1 MWRWHL
7 ILTLIPCLLGIV
19 RKILSWSLMGIKVV
33 QYAHTVTHWRKF
45 SPLTEFSGVHSTEK
59 CKVLSMDEFQR
70 DFHSLIW
77 LTYRREIPQLGD
89 STLTTDCGWGCMLR
103 SGQMMIATGLVYHFL
118 KRGMKIKKKIKLW
131 NTEKPVLCSGGYL
144 GFSVG
149 HLVENCSCSCDSL

>member
-1 MWRWHL
+1 M
-7 ILTLIPCLLGIV
+7 V
-19 RKILSWSLMGIKVV
+19 SNGIKVV
-33 QYAHTVTHWRKF
+33 QYAYTVTHWRKF
-45 SPLTEFSGVHSTEK
+45 SPFKEFSGVHSTEK

-118 KRGMKIKKKIKLW
+118 KRGMKIKKRIKLW
-131 NTEKPVLCSGGYL
+131 NTEKPVLCSGDYL

-149 HLVENCSCSCDSL
+149 HLVENCSWSCDSL